1 MKIVILLCLCLVVFG
16 FKIETPPLKSKIP
29 EYMGLGYHLLYGN
42 AFTNHIDEGFRA
54 PIFSFSYNRN
64 QRT

>member
-16 FKIETPPLKSKIP
+16 FKIEAPPLKSKIP

-54 PIFSFSYNRN
+54 YF
-64 QRT
+64 